1 MQSYSFLSAD
11 TLISSAKA
19 EAIGATT
26 SSITALQD
34 EQMLAKVAQLNAE
47 WVNAA
52 HRSALGGW
60 SWMQRSSNFQS
71 VQATTLNGAVSAG
84 AATVVLTSASDFDSS
99 GRFVIETSKNALD
112 FVDYSSKAT
121 NTLTV
126 STAAGANTVS
136 LSHVTLSR
144 VEKMYPLPSDY
155 SKMKSFKV
163 NSIEYPYERLDG
175 WPSGYTTYGGYI
187 LLPRGIGVQ
196 DCSLLYFAKGNTID
210 ELTDE
215 TNIPSEF
222 SRYAIERLKAH
233 IYLIRRKREDVQTSL
248 VLAQE
253 CLDYALSHDSQ
264 QTSSS
269 ESTRMSL
276 PY

>member
-1 MQSYSFLSAD
+1 
-11 TLISSAKA
+11 
-19 EAIGATT
+19 
-26 SSITALQD
+26 
-34 EQMLAKVAQLNAE
+34 MLAKVNQLNTE

-52 HRSALGGW
+52 HRSPLGGW
-60 SWMQRSSNFQS
+60 SWMQRTSNFQS

-84 AATVVLTSASDFDSS
+84 AASVILTSASDFDSS

-112 FVDYSSKAT
+112 FVDYTSKAT
-121 NTLTV
+121 NTLTI
-126 STAAGANTVS
+126 STATGANTVS

-155 SKMKSFKV
+155 SKMKYFNV
-163 NSIEYPYERLDG
+163 NAITYPYERLDG

-248 VLAQE
+248 TLAQE
-253 CLDYALSHDSQ
+253 CLDYAISHDSQ

-269 ESTRMSL
+269 ESTRISL